1 MRTKKLVNQ
10 LVKCVN
16 ALHKRLK
23 RIEENKPFEINTENL
38 SMEHIDN
45 LIELKK
51 NQIQFYQKDLCE
63 NPQSCLTKE
72 SLLNKIHHR
81 YDELSRLYVVKS
93 LKEKE
98 LKKDE

>member
-16 ALHKRLK
+16 TLHERLK

-51 NQIQFYQKDLCE
+51 NE
-63 NPQSCLTKE
+63 
-72 SLLNKIHHR
+72 
-81 YDELSRLYVVKS
+81 
-93 LKEKE
+93 
-98 LKKDE
+98 

>member
-16 ALHKRLK
+16 ALHERLK

-45 LIELKK
+45 LIRIRNEEINIYK
-51 NQIQFYQKDLCE
+51 QDLLE
-63 NPQSCLTKE
+63 RPQSQLSSASIRDCIRRKY
-72 SLLNKIHHR
+72 N
-81 YDELSRLYVVKS
+81 ELERLYVVKS

-98 LKKDE
+98 LKKSE